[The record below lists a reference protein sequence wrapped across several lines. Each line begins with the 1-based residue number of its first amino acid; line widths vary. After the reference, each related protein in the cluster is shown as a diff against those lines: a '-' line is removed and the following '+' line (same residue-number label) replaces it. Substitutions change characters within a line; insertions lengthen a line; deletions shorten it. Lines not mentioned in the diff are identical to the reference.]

1 MVRRN
6 PYRIT
11 VRDEK
16 GNILIR
22 KYRCTNIR
30 AMEDSLFFKLEKG
43 YKFVNV
49 ERKYDEPV
57 DDNIFY
63 KNHRRANS
71 MSARDVANYMY
82 ALMTDPFSGIPNNN
96 DTSRMYMNMI
106 TNFCNMHNINEDD
119 VYIILSQKYN
129 QEINKG

>member
-22 KYRCTNIR
+22 RYRCTNIR
-30 AMEDSLFFKLEKG
+30 AMEDDLFFKQEKG
-43 YKFVNV
+43 YKFVDV
-49 ERKYDEPV
+49 ERKYNDEPV
-57 DDNIFY
+57 DDNVFY
-63 KNHRRANS
+63 QNHKRINS
-71 MSARDVANYMY
+71 MSARDIANYMY
-82 ALMTDPFSGIPNNN
+82 ALMTDPFSGLPNNAM
-96 DTSRMYMNMI
+96 MYKNMI
-106 TNFCNMHNINEDD
+106 TNFCNVHNVNENN

>member
-1 MVRRN
+1 MTRRN

-30 AMEDSLFFKLEKG
+30 ATKDSLFFEREKG
-43 YKFVNV
+43 YKFVDV
-49 ERKYDEPV
+49 ERKYDDEPV
-57 DDNIFY
+57 DDNVFY
-63 KNHRRANS
+63 KNHRRVNS
-71 MSARDVANYMY
+71 MSARDIANYMY
-82 ALMTDPFSGIPNNN
+82 ALMTDPFSGLPN
-96 DTSRMYMNMI
+96 DPMMYRNMI
-106 TNFCNMHNINEDD
+106 TNFCNVHNVNEDD
-119 VYIILSQKYN
+119 VYIILSQKHN

>member
-1 MVRRN
+1 MVKRN

-30 AMEDSLFFKLEKG
+30 AMEDSLFFKFEKG
-43 YKFVNV
+43 YKFVNI

-57 DDNIFY
+57 DDSPFY
-63 KNHRRANS
+63 ENHKRVNR
-71 MSARDVANYMY
+71 MSAKDIANYMY
-82 ALMTDPFSGIPNNN
+82 ALMTDPFSGLPN
-96 DTSRMYMNMI
+96 DAMMYKNMI
-106 TNFCNMHNINEDD
+106 TNFCNAHNIDEND

-129 QEINKG
+129 REINKG